1 MIKVTVNFMRYVIM
15 ILTFNI
21 YALMVDSGI
30 LVWCYVGVWKIKTI
44 LEIINIRIEFYVKKN
59 RGGGGKINML
69 VFMT

>member
-1 MIKVTVNFMRYVIM
+1 MIKITVKFMRYVIM

-59 RGGGGKINML
+59 GGGG
-69 VFMT
+69 FD

>member
-1 MIKVTVNFMRYVIM
+1 MIKITVIFMRYVIM

-44 LEIINIRIEFYVKKN
+44 LEIINIRIEFYFKN
-59 RGGGGKINML
+59 KMCL
-69 VFMT
+69 

>member
-1 MIKVTVNFMRYVIM
+1 MIKITVIFMRYVIM

-59 RGGGGKINML
+59 GGGGL
-69 VFMT
+69 